1 MEKHQVV
8 RFTISDNDF
17 SFLLDYTAKYLA
29 NCLGEF
35 NYSEDTPEQIIHEFW
50 DLMHVDK
57 ELLKYFN
64 EHLKVEILDKLPAPN
79 WENSEVYYIYFDYST
94 NRWHCRCD

>member
-1 MEKHQVV
+1 MEKYQVV

-17 SFLLDYTAKYLA
+17 SFLLDYTAEYLA
-29 NCLGEF
+29 NCLDNF
-35 NYSEDTPEQIIHEFW
+35 NYSKDTPEQIIHEFW

-64 EHLKVEILDKLPAPN
+64 ERLKVEILDKLPAQD

-94 NRWHCRCD
+94 NRWHYRCD